1 MAEKQAQGVG
11 VEAKASTPTV
21 DYSKYSEMA
30 ASPTQSDRRKF
41 NYIAVSGGV
50 EMEVVD
56 EKEGTTKR
64 KPAKAIK
71 LFTAE
76 DKQADGSLKSE
87 DIALPLTIVPIKYR
101 TVMEQRAGS
110 KGEILVLKSSEFNG
124 RQDDFVTVTRYSPD
138 GKAVSTTAPMKVAD
152 ARKHF
157 RSAEDKPVLKDKV
170 HLYSLVG
177 DEVLRFVVK
186 GTGLWEKEDDLV
198 HGKTEASRVKHQ
210 FLSAYLQQF
219 AATEPYFLYEMQVNA
234 CYRDH
239 GSIQYYRPTFTKSNR
254 IDAATEKVVLTH
266 LEELHAYFTERDAAV
281 KAYVPSSSTT
291 STTKVVE
298 VELAEEDA
306 LPEIVEDVPFH

>member
-1 MAEKQAQGVG
+1 MAKETQASTDYAKYAAMAE
-11 VEAKASTPTV
+11 TP
-21 DYSKYSEMA
+21 SQSE
-30 ASPTQSDRRKF
+30 RRKF
-41 NYIAVSGGV
+41 NYIAVSGAV

-76 DKQADGSLKSE
+76 EKNPDGTLKSE
-87 DIALPLTIVPIKYR
+87 ELDLPLTIIPIKYR

-124 RQDDFVTVTRYSPD
+124 RQDDVVTITRFSPD

-157 RSAEDKPVLKDKV
+157 LSAEQKPVLKDKV
-170 HLYSLVG
+170 HLYSLVNG
-177 DEVLRFVVK
+177 ELVRFVIK
-186 GTGLWEKEDDLV
+186 GTGLWEKEDDLSK
-198 HGKTEASRVKHQ
+198 GKTEASRAKHQ

-219 AATEPYFLYEMQVNA
+219 AATDPYFLYELVVDA

-239 GSIQYYRPTFTKSNR
+239 GSIQYYRPTFTKGKR
-254 IDAATEKVVLTH
+254 IDGATEKIVLAH
-266 LEELHAYFTERDAAV
+266 LEDLHAFFTERDAAV
-281 KAYVPSSSTT
+281 KAYVPSTT
-291 STTKVVE
+291 AVAVVE
-298 VELAEEDA
+298 VAIAEEDT
-306 LPEIVEDVPFH
+306 LPEVVGDKPF

>member
-1 MAEKQAQGVG
+1 MAKETP
-11 VEAKASTPTV
+11 ASV
-21 DYSKYSEMA
+21 DYSKYAAMA
-30 ASPTQSDRRKF
+30 ETPTQSERRKF
-41 NYIAVSGGV
+41 NYIAVSGAV

-64 KPAKAIK
+64 KLAKAIK

-76 DKQADGSLKSE
+76 DKQADGSLRSE
-87 DIALPLTIVPIKYR
+87 EIDLPLTIIPIKYR

-124 RQDDFVTVTRYSPD
+124 RQDDMVTITRFSPD

-170 HLYSLVG
+170 HLYSLVNG
-177 DEVLRFVVK
+177 ELVRFVIK
-186 GTGLWEKEDDLV
+186 GTGLWEKEDDLGK
-198 HGKTEASRVKHQ
+198 GKTEASRAKHQ

-219 AATEPYFLYEMQVNA
+219 AMTEPYFLYELIVDA

-239 GSIQYYRPTFTKSNR
+239 GSIQYYRPTFTKGKR
-254 IDAATEKVVLTH
+254 IDATTEKTVLAH
-266 LEELHAYFTERDAAV
+266 LEDLHTHFNERDASV
-281 KAYVPSSSTT
+281 KVYVPSTAT
-291 STTKVVE
+291 VVE
-298 VELAEEDA
+298 VALEEEDT
-306 LPEIVEDVPFH
+306 LPEVVGDKPFN